1 MRHLATD
8 SRKALNELIQRIV
21 VFQVVKQRL
30 YWNPCAA
37 ENRGAPEDFRIDCYQ
52 RLISH
57 GIILSQT
64 LHRVNSG
71 ALVGPAIFLINLFE
85 QLPQILKHG
94 VFFVRAR
101 AIGDKELL
109 AQVQC
114 LSLHYSG
121 TKPIPYRSQE
131 LISVP
136 LIFCRVPCV
145 INRSHIELIERYFR
159 VPIELRDRIRDQP
172 VLREEDQIV
181 GRTCNNLASRLSP
194 HAGAG

>member
-1 MRHLATD
+1 MLSFGVTRSVTRI
-8 SRKALNELIQRIV
+8 SRS
-21 VFQVVKQRL
+21 
-30 YWNPCAA
+30 AA
-37 ENRGAPEDFRIDCYQ
+37 SAA
-52 RLISH
+52 
-57 GIILSQT
+57 GITIW
-64 LHRVNSG
+64 
-71 ALVGPAIFLINLFE
+71 NLFE

-101 AIGDKELL
+101 AIGEKELL

-114 LSLHYSG
+114 LSLHCRG

-131 LISVP
+131 SISVP

-159 VPIELRDRIRDQP
+159 VPIELRDRIRYQP

-181 GRTCNNLASRLSP
+181 GVHSNSLASRLSP